1 VSDELRALRE
11 SVRALLARHSDPV
24 AAVDTPLGY
33 DDKLWSLLCEQIGVG
48 ALAIPER
55 FGGLGAGMAEVCV
68 VQEELGATLTPT
80 PHLGSAIL
88 CGQALLA
95 TGDDEAC
102 ERLLPGIADGSR
114 TAAFV
119 VGDGYVLDGDT
130 ADVLLVASRAGLF
143 EVDPDDVTRTRL
155 TTMDQT
161 IRLADVTLG
170 DAPLRRLG
178 TGSYPLSR
186 VRDLAIVA
194 LAAEQVGAAA
204 RALEITVEYSKQ
216 RHQFGRP
223 IGGFQALKHR
233 MADMFVRVEAARS
246 ALHAALTSVSSE
258 SSGDDF
264 ATHAAV
270 ARIVCSESFQFVAAE
285 MIQLHGGIAITW
297 EHDAHRFFKHAHSTA
312 HLFGTPESYLP
323 SLE

>member
-1 VSDELRALRE
+1 VSAELQALRE
-11 SVRALLARHSDPV
+11 SVRALLARHSDPIS
-24 AAVDTPLGY
+24 AVDTPLGY
-33 DDKLWSLLCEQIGVG
+33 DDKLWSLLCEQIGVA

-55 FGGLGAGMAEVCV
+55 FGGLGAGLAEVCV
-68 VQEELGATLTPT
+68 VQEELGRTLTPT
-80 PHLGSAIL
+80 PHLSAVL

-114 TAAFV
+114 TAALV
-119 VGDGYVLDGDT
+119 ADQYVLDGDS
-130 ADVLLVASRAGLF
+130 ADVLLVADDSGLY
-143 EVDPDDVTRTRL
+143 EVDPAGVARTRL
-155 TTMDQT
+155 PTMDQT
-161 IRLADVTLG
+161 IRLAEITLG
-170 DAPLRRLG
+170 DAPRRRIG
-178 TGSYPLSR
+178 DRP
-186 VRDLAIVA
+186 VRPDFAVVA

-204 RALEITVEYSKQ
+204 RVLELTVEYSKQ

-246 ALHAALTSVSSE
+246 ALHAAVTSTNE
-258 SSGDDF
+258 
-264 ATHAAV
+264 ANAAV
-270 ARIVCSESFQFVAAE
+270 ARIVCSETFQHVAAE

-312 HLFGTPESYLP
+312 HLFGTPESYLARFF
-323 SLE
+323 